1 MTNIKFM
8 STLPDFKTDPKRD
21 ATNSIRG
28 YVYQAYQS
36 VLAWMQ
42 LGVNEILVLEGAED
56 FDIHLGTTVTT
67 TQVKDVAGNLSLRS
81 EDVVDSINNY
91 WANCQS
97 NPDYEIVLHFLATAS
112 AGQEQGSPFGS
123 GQKGLEFWHSAETD
137 GFDIEPLRTF
147 LLTLKLE
154 SSLETFVK
162 SASEDALR
170 KKLIRRIKWDLGN
183 GPINSLQYVIEE
195 KLKVHGLKLGINSH
209 YSIQALPHLLKEIAD
224 LLSTKGRKELRFG
237 DFISS
242 FDVATTVT
250 IPRGEMEAM
259 RSGNNLQLLAE
270 MSRLANRSPTIGH
283 PMPVVDGGIAR
294 STVVSN
300 FSRLLREQR
309 IIFLYGSS
317 GLGKTNLASLI
328 SHVVGG
334 NWGWAGFR
342 SMSPDQIKDVLAR
355 AAFEMI
361 SARLPPFL
369 VLDDVDLSQVTQ
381 FEREFIALVFS
392 VTSANGM
399 VIITGPTRPPLQLL
413 PKLWKNETSEVAVP
427 YFDETE
433 VAEMV
438 RVHGL
443 SDDKRVSEW
452 ARTIWLTTSG
462 HPQLVHARVRNL
474 SAKGWPP
481 IEFTDLTK
489 PEDVERVRKEA
500 RGRLVQEFPSEN
512 TRVLAYRLSLTNG
525 AFSRETAIAVAEIP
539 PPTKLPGEAFDE
551 LVGPWIEREGENRYR
566 VSPLLNGAANNV
578 LSESEVG
585 AVHGA
590 IALSIIAR
598 KNIDQ
603 FEVGTAMF
611 HAFMAKHVEALAK
624 LAYQIS
630 MAKSKYTHLLYDAM
644 SWFTFVGLEAGQKIL
659 PNAPSID
666 LMLRLVQYKLIS
678 SSPAL
683 DKALIIIER
692 IEESLNAIDQPEIKP
707 HSEALAY
714 GMILNAYEIPIPSS
728 TVIRILSRIIDL
740 SEENSFLREISDSFG
755 ESRVAI
761 PRLGENKPAQI
772 LFSYQGARLKGL
784 DDLLELVTS
793 LDALPSN
800 KRDQLLRVCSSD
812 MDFASLL
819 INRAWWKDVKDGELD
834 VNKALRVLELAT
846 IKSREWK
853 VPELTKAGLVA
864 MSVILDEYGH
874 AIERALDIL
883 DAADKEFPDE
893 ASLVNQRA
901 KVLFNAN
908 RNSEALP
915 IANRALELTGL
926 SNVEYVFCC
935 RAAGIAAAKVNDW
948 AEAER
953 LFLMGAEKAKH
964 SSVQKSMGIGLMAD
978 AAFAAWQIKKYE
990 KSISTFAD
998 VLDSLAGIPL
1008 SEDIRIHHLHAT
1020 VRHSISWIHFDALGT
1035 RPADFADPLPGMCSN
1050 QEPNER
1056 IKDHRIIDLGA
1067 AWDLLVSTERILGL
1081 SIGIKVRGH
1090 AVTGGKKSLLMAGY
1104 ERTLAFDAIFNSKD
1118 FDNLVPRL
1126 IEMHEGLLHAKA
1138 LKDGNIDEW
1147 SIGEIPKLTDGYLS
1161 NPENWGL
1168 FFIYLVEASI
1178 ICTVE
1183 RPTIP
1188 LPIDQWRSDF
1198 AKVCKLPDEANQF
1211 FNVLS
1216 GESPNDSL
1224 YQQAA
1229 AAIFALRSGVVSPKD
1244 LWKHSFRLLNA
1255 TMHEKRWVK
1264 TALEGLLITRWI
1276 FTAGNQRFAFIT
1288 PSLACPEIERCCLDQ
1303 SLSGLSKVAAVL
1315 DISAPYLNIRMS
1327 ADSVQMLKGI
1337 IKQGD

>member
-1 MTNIKFM
+1 M
-8 STLPDFKTDPKRD
+8 STLPDFKTDAKRD

-36 VLAWMQ
+36 VLAWIQ

-56 FDIHLGTTVTT
+56 FDIHFGSTVTT
-67 TQVKDVAGNLSLRS
+67 TQVKNVAGNLTLRS
-81 EDVVDSINNY
+81 SDVVDSINNY
-91 WANCQS
+91 WVNCER
-97 NPDYEIVLHFLATAS
+97 NLGYEIVLHFLATAD
-112 AGQEQGSPFGS
+112 AGQEQSSPFGS
-123 GQKGLEFWHSAETD
+123 GQKGLEYWRSAEAD
-137 GFDIEPLRTF
+137 GFDIEPIRTF

-154 SSLETFVK
+154 SSLQTFIQ
-162 SASEDALR
+162 SASEDELR

-183 GPINSLQYVIEE
+183 GPINSLQSVIENE
-195 KLKVHGLKLGINSH
+195 LKVHGLKLGINSH
-209 YSIQALPHLLKEIAD
+209 YSIQALAHLLKEIAD

-242 FDVATTVT
+242 FDVATTVS

-259 RSGNNLQLLAE
+259 RSRNNLQLLAGMLDLAE
-270 MSRLANRSPTIGH
+270 MSRLVNRPPTIGRTL
-283 PMPVVDGGIAR
+283 PVVDGGIAR
-294 STVVSN
+294 SSVVSN
-300 FSRLLREQR
+300 FSKLLREQR

-328 SHVVGG
+328 SHEVGG

-355 AAFEMI
+355 TAFEMI

-369 VLDDVDLSQVTQ
+369 VLDDVDLSQITQ

-413 PKLWKNETSEVAVP
+413 PKLWKNETSEVSVP

-443 SDDKRVSEW
+443 TDDKRVSEW

-481 IEFTDLTK
+481 IEFTDLIN
-489 PEDVERVRKEA
+489 PEDVERVREEA

-525 AFSRETAIAVAEIP
+525 SFSRETAIAVAEIP

-551 LVGPWIEREGENRYR
+551 LVGPWIEREGEDIYR
-566 VSPLLNGAANNV
+566 VSPLLTGAAKNV
-578 LSESEVG
+578 LSKTEIK
-585 AVHGA
+585 AVHGT
-590 IALSIIAR
+590 IALSIVGR
-598 KNIDQ
+598 KSINQ
-603 FEVGTAMF
+603 FEVGTAF
-611 HAFMAKHVEALAK
+611 YHAFMAKHTGVLLQLAHE
-624 LAYQIS
+624 IS
-630 MAKSKYTHLLYDAM
+630 ITKSENIHLLNDAM
-644 SWFTFVGLEAGQKIL
+644 SWFAIFGLNAGQRIL
-659 PNAPSID
+659 PENPSVD
-666 LMLRLVQYKLIS
+666 LMLRLAQYRLIV
-678 SSPAL
+678 SSPNA
-683 DKALIIIER
+683 DKAIALIAR
-692 IEESLNAIDQPEIKP
+692 IEESLNAIEQPEIKP

-714 GMILNAYEIPIPSS
+714 GMILNAYEVPIPSS

-926 SNVEYVFCC
+926 SNVEFVFCC
-935 RAAGIAAAKVNDW
+935 RNAGIAAAKENNW
-948 AEAER
+948 AEAKR
-953 LFLMGAEKAKH
+953 LFLLGAEKAKH

-990 KSISTFAD
+990 NSISTFAN
-998 VLDSLAGIPL
+998 VLDSLGGIPL

-1020 VRHSISWIHFDALGT
+1020 VRHCISWIHFDALGT
-1035 RPADFADPLPGMCSN
+1035 RPADFADPLPGVCSN

-1056 IKDHRIIDLGA
+1056 IKDHRIIDIGA

-1081 SIGIKVRGH
+1081 SIGIKERGQ

-1104 ERTLAFDAIFNSKD
+1104 ERNVALDVIFMRKD
-1118 FDNLVPRL
+1118 FDNLAPCL
-1126 IEMHEGLLHAKA
+1126 IEMLEGLLHAKA
-1138 LKDGNIDEW
+1138 LKAGDKDEW
-1147 SIGEIPKLTDGYLS
+1147 SIGEIPKLPVGYLDD
-1161 NPENWGL
+1161 PKNWEL
-1168 FFIYLVEASI
+1168 IYLYLVEASVV
-1178 ICTVE
+1178 CTVDQ
-1183 RPTIP
+1183 PNMP
-1188 LPIDQWRSDF
+1188 LPIEQWHSDF
-1198 AKVCKLPDEANQF
+1198 AKVCTLPDEANQF
-1211 FNVLS
+1211 LNVLS
-1216 GESPNDSL
+1216 GGSPNDSL

-1229 AAIFALRSGVVSPKD
+1229 AAVFALRDRVLSPAD

-1255 TMHEKRWVK
+1255 TMHEKHLVK

-1276 FTAGNQRFAFIT
+1276 FSVGNQRFAFST
-1288 PSLACPEIERCCLDQ
+1288 PSLACPEIEKSCLDQ
-1303 SLSGLSKVAAVL
+1303 SLSGLAKVAAVL
-1315 DISAPYLNIRMS
+1315 NVSAPYLNIRLS
-1327 ADSVQMLKGI
+1327 PDSKQMLRQI
-1337 IKQGD
+1337 IEQE